1 MVTQE
6 ELREH
11 IGRKPFRAFRL
22 TLATGEALDVTRTQ
36 QAVAMKRRL
45 IVATPEDELRWIML
59 EQISRVEEINSDHP

>member
-11 IGRKPFRAFRL
+11 IGRKPFKAFRL
-22 TLATGEALDVTRTQ
+22 TLTTGEAVDVTRTQ

-45 IVATPEDELRWIML
+45 IVATPEDQLRWIML
-59 EQISRVEEINSDHP
+59 EQISRVEPFDSEHP